1 MVDIPMYCMG
11 GGNWRACGCLVSA
24 LAEWQYLLACICIW
38 ANRAELPPWGS
49 LSCWGEGVE
58 SRKQNK

>member
-38 ANRAELPPWGS
+38 ASRAELPP
-49 LSCWGEGVE
+49 
-58 SRKQNK
+58 

>member
-11 GGNWRACGCLVSA
+11 GGNWRAWGCLVSA
-24 LAEWQYLLACICIW
+24 EWQYLEACICIW
-38 ANRAELPPWGS
+38 ASSALPPWGS

-58 SRKQNK
+58 SRTENK